1 MFKFRELAI
10 ARYSA
15 GSFKFAPFEFI
26 KSAQDENTVNNTFIA
41 TTLDWDRRTPKG
53 WQRQLNRVLG
63 KLRLPVRLI
72 PAPSDM
78 ANVEARM
85 NLFHLLEQTVANKVP
100 GDVVDLGC
108 NSGDSTI
115 VMQRVISEL
124 APEKQVHAFDSFEG
138 LPELSD
144 NDRQDGVY
152 AKGYMAAG
160 LDLFTRKFKE
170 LGLKMPHTHK
180 GWFEE
185 TVPKHLPDKIS
196 FALIDGDLYGSTIHV
211 LPFIY
216 ERMAP
221 GAIGMI
227 AVYYDESIFPRQGLS
242 GGYRSPGVKRATDE
256 FFKDKPEKVHVLY
269 ANEYSNGYFR
279 KQ

>member
-1 MFKFRELAI
+1 M
-10 ARYSA
+10 
-15 GSFKFAPFEFI
+15 
-26 KSAQDENTVNNTFIA
+26 DNTFIA
-41 TTLDWDRRTPKG
+41 TTFDWDHRTPTDG
-53 WQRQLNRVLG
+53 QRFLNKVLR
-63 KLRLPVRLI
+63 KLRFRAQLTPT
-72 PAPSDM
+72 PSDM

-108 NSGDSTI
+108 NAGDSTI
-115 VMQRVISEL
+115 VMQKVITTL
-124 APEKQVHAFDSFEG
+124 APEKQVHAYDSFEG
-138 LPELSD
+138 LPDLTE
-144 NDRQDGVY
+144 NDSKDGVY
-152 AKGYMAAG
+152 VKGYMAAG
-160 LDLFTRKFKE
+160 LDLFTRKFQQ

-180 GWFEE
+180 GWFEA
-185 TVPKHLPDKIS
+185 TVPSELPDKIS
-196 FALIDGDLYGSTIHV
+196 FALIDGDLYESTKHV
-211 LPFIY
+211 LPHVY

-227 AVYYDESIFPRQGLS
+227 AVYYDEAIYPRKALA

-279 KQ
+279 KL

>member
-1 MFKFRELAI
+1 MDNA
-10 ARYSA
+10 
-15 GSFKFAPFEFI
+15 
-26 KSAQDENTVNNTFIA
+26 FIA
-41 TTLDWDRRTPKG
+41 TTFDWDHRTPTDK
-53 WQRQLNRVLG
+53 QRFLNKVMRKLG
-63 KLRLPVRLI
+63 MNARLT

-100 GDVVDLGC
+100 GDVVDVGC
-108 NSGDSTI
+108 NAGDSTI
-115 VMQRVISEL
+115 IMQKVVTAL

-144 NDRQDGVY
+144 NDKKDGVY
-152 AKGYMAAG
+152 GKGYMAAG
-160 LDLFTRKFKE
+160 LDLFTRKFE
-170 LGLKMPHTHK
+170 QLGLKMPHTHK

-185 TVPKHLPDKIS
+185 TIPKFLPERIS
-196 FALIDGDLYGSTIHV
+196 FALFDGDLYESTKHV
-211 LPFIY
+211 LPHVY

-227 AVYYDESIFPRQGLS
+227 AVYYDEKIFPRKGIL
-242 GGYRSPGVKRATDE
+242 GGYMSPGVKRATDE
-256 FFKDKPEKVHVLY
+256 FFKDKPEKVSVLY

-279 KQ
+279 KA

>member
-1 MFKFRELAI
+1 M
-10 ARYSA
+10 
-15 GSFKFAPFEFI
+15 
-26 KSAQDENTVNNTFIA
+26 DNTFIA
-41 TTLDWDRRTPKG
+41 TTFDWDHRTPKG
-53 WQRQLNRVLG
+53 WQRFANKVLR
-63 KLRLPVRLI
+63 KLRTRSQLTPL
-72 PAPSDM
+72 PSDM

-108 NSGDSTI
+108 NAGDSTI
-115 VMQRVISEL
+115 VMQKIITAL
-124 APEKQVHAFDSFEG
+124 APEKQVHAYDSFEG
-138 LPELSD
+138 LPELTE
-144 NDRQDGVY
+144 NDSKDGVY
-152 AKGYMAAG
+152 SKGYMAAG
-160 LDLFTRKFKE
+160 LELFTQKFNA

-180 GWFEE
+180 GWFEV
-185 TVPKHLPDKIS
+185 TVPSQLPDRIS
-196 FALIDGDLYGSTIHV
+196 FALLDGDLYESTKHLLPHV
-211 LPFIY
+211 Y

-227 AVYYDESIFPRQGLS
+227 AVYYDEKIYPRTDLA

-279 KQ
+279 KL